1 VLNYCRY
8 SAAPYVRRLMR
19 VWCVLLSIFA
29 SALIAD
35 ARAEDFPIKKFS
47 PFTYVVDYE
56 ASWSPDSR
64 QILLI
69 SNRHGGMKVHVM
81 NADRASHGS
90 DMRQLTFGSDED
102 DSPAW
107 SPDGKKIA
115 FVSIRA
121 GVSQI
126 FVMNADGSNVRQLTH
141 GNAENIHPTWAPDNQ
156 RILFNTT
163 KFIGATAADG
173 RDVPSDNK
181 VIGEQIDKK
190 MDLATIRTDG
200 TELKRLTTGGGYTYA
215 SFSPN
220 GSSILHRHVDGG
232 KSQIFVMNADAT
244 NDRNISGETEVDGWP
259 AWSNDGTRVVFSRR
273 VNDRFQLFVMNRDG
287 SGVMQLTDAPGE
299 FVNPRWSPDGAKIM
313 CARRLGDMN
322 VVIFPAPK

>member
-1 VLNYCRY
+1 MTRI
-8 SAAPYVRRLMR
+8 
-19 VWCVLLSIFA
+19 WCVSLSIFA
-29 SALIAD
+29 SAIIAGT
-35 ARAEDFPIKKFS
+35 RADDFPIKKFS
-47 PFTYVVDYE
+47 SFTWVVDYE

-64 QILLI
+64 QIVLI
-69 SNRHGGMKVHVM
+69 SSRHGGMKVHVM
-81 NADRASHGS
+81 NADSASHGS

-126 FVMNADGSNVRQLTH
+126 FVMNADGTNLRQLTS
-141 GNAENIHPTWAPDNQ
+141 GNAENIHPTWAPDSQ

-163 KFIGATAADG
+163 KFAGATASDG

-190 MDLATIRTDG
+190 MDLATIRVDG

-215 SFSPN
+215 SFSPD
-220 GSSILHRHVDGG
+220 GSSILHRRVDGA
-232 KSQIFVMNADAT
+232 KSQIFVMNADGT
-244 NDRNISGETEVDGWP
+244 NDHNISGENTLDGWP
-259 AWSNDGTRVVFSRR
+259 AWSNDGKRVVFSRR

-287 SGVMQLTDAPGE
+287 SGPLQLTDAAGE
-299 FVNPRWSPDGAKIM
+299 FVNPRWSPNGTKIM
-313 CARRLGDMN
+313 CARRLGDMT